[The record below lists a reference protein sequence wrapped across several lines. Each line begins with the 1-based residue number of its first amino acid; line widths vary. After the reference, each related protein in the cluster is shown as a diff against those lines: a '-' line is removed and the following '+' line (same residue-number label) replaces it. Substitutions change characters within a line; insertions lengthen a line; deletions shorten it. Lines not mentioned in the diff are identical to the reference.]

1 MDVLALVALLGVLF
15 AALAG
20 LWLVVSGAAQQERLL
35 GRSAVSRDDR
45 RRPLRLRLDEALR
58 GTGWG
63 SRLAGRLSSAGV
75 ALRPID
81 FAAAALGVG
90 VAATVLVDFLFPL
103 WLSVVAGAIAVRATG
118 TWVEWQRE
126 RRRQAFV
133 AQLPELARVLSN
145 GAGAGLS
152 LAGALELAVRELD
165 EPARSE
171 LGRTLEEMR
180 FGEPLAEALLK
191 LEQRLPSRELGV
203 LVTTLAI
210 QQRLGGDVVRA
221 LQAMAETLDAR
232 SDLVREIKTVV
243 SGTVF
248 TAWLVAGMGVGSLV
262 MIDALNPGSLDK
274 MASDPIGIAALVVSG
289 LLYSAAFV
297 LVRRTVRID
306 V

>member
-1 MDVLALVALLGVLF
+1 MDALALLGLFVVLLVG
-15 AALAG
+15 LAG
-20 LWLVVSGAAQQERLL
+20 LWLVLSGAAQQERLL
-35 GRSAVSRDDR
+35 GRSAVSRDER

-58 GTGWG
+58 RTRWG
-63 SRLAGRLSSAGV
+63 ARLATRLSSAGV
-75 ALRPID
+75 SLRPID
-81 FAAAALGVG
+81 FSAAALGVG
-90 VAATVLVDFLFPL
+90 VAACVLVNLLFPL
-103 WLSVVAGAIAVRATG
+103 WLSVIAGAIAVRATG
-118 TWVEWQRE
+118 AWVEWQRE
-126 RRRQAFV
+126 KRRQAFV
-133 AQLPELARVLSN
+133 GQLPEVARVLSN

-165 EPARSE
+165 DPARSE
-171 LGRTLEEMR
+171 LGQTLEQMR
-180 FGEPLAEALLK
+180 FGEPLADAMLK

-221 LQAMAETLDAR
+221 LQGMAETLDAR

-248 TAWLVAGMGVGSLV
+248 TAWLVAGMGIGSLI

-274 MASDPIGIAALVVSG
+274 LASDPIGIAALVVSG
-289 LLYSAAFV
+289 LLYTAAFV